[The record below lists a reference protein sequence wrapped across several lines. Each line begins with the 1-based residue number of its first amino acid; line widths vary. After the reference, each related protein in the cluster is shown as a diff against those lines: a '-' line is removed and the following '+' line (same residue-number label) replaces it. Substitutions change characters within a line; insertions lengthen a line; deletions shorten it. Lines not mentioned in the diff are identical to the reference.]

1 MNPLTRVGWS
11 VRDGVTPR
19 VLCGFTV
26 TQNTGAVMWKNGRS
40 PYLLRSARSPGR
52 SPGRSLAILA
62 SCVPLLHAEDAVV
75 VGQFDSN
82 HPRPVRSRIGE
93 LGGPGRVQSSR
104 FACRS
109 KVAPAR
115 RDPTGA
121 CSLPCLGLFFVPR
134 TPSVSTVA
142 LPDACSPDGC
152 PLLSGPAG
160 LERGAGSRST
170 IERGSPP
177 LDPASPLK
185 GGHRTCGGR

>member
-1 MNPLTRVGWS
+1 MHGYSIKL
-11 VRDGVTPR
+11 
-19 VLCGFTV
+19 TV
-26 TQNTGAVMWKNGRS
+26 TAPACTVYLLYTGAVMWKNGRS

-142 LPDACSPDGC
+142 LPDECSPDGC

-160 LERGAGSRST
+160 SSGALAHGARSSGGLPRST
-170 IERGSPP
+170 QPP
-177 LDPASPLK
+177 P
-185 GGHRTCGGR
+185 

>member
-1 MNPLTRVGWS
+1 MEKWPKSLFAPLR
-11 VRDGVTPR
+11 
-19 VLCGFTV
+19 
-26 TQNTGAVMWKNGRS
+26 QK
-40 PYLLRSARSPGR
+40 
-52 SPGRSLAILA
+52 
-62 SCVPLLHAEDAVV
+62 
-75 VGQFDSN
+75 
-82 HPRPVRSRIGE
+82 PRPKPRPKPGHSGVVRSSTACRGRCRRRAVRQQPPAA
-93 LGGPGRVQSSR
+93 GPVSNRRAWWPRQSSR

-121 CSLPCLGLFFVPR
+121 CSLPCLGLFFVPI

-152 PLLSGPAG
+152 PRLSGPAG

-170 IERGSPP
+170 IERGAPP

-185 GGHRTCGGR
+185 GGGTGPAEVDKHTFVSSELCSGGGSPV